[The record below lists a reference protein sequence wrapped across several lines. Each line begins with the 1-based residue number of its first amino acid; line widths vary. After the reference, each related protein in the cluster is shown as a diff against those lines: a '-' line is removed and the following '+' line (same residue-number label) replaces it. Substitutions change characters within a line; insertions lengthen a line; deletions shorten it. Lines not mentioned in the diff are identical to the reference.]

1 MRSVRFIVS
10 LVLLLFALCSCGD
23 SAVKHRLQNLDS
35 IISEFPHSVLDS
47 LYSIRPESLDPED
60 LAYYDLLLTIARD
73 KTYFSF
79 EDDSLINASYEWYS
93 MNRDD
98 NYNLARAAAYKGIVR
113 FRINPS
119 DTAIAKCLHEAE
131 LGMISSG
138 SDDSSILSLIY
149 AYMGLLS
156 YRENNWN
163 EAFVYHKKAAELD
176 SVIGKAQNLGIDCIN
191 ASNSLIAGGR
201 LDEAAHWIA
210 RTENLCAD
218 FDLPSVKNNLC
229 NTKALFCYYS
239 KAYDDAL
246 FWCRKW
252 NPSPGLDGNKDNLL
266 SDIFTGAGRLD
277 SALFHKKKAMAGK
290 RCSDSLYYHSYY
302 MSIAQ
307 LNAVAGDFEDA
318 YRNAQTAYD
327 FLFRTMEYRSEQK
340 ILEIEKQYD
349 SAKKDLEIERSKK
362 DRASLLFL
370 TCLLVSVAS
379 ASAVVLMVRHK
390 HLQKELSLQKKMT
403 EESFRVNSIVRA
415 TAEGM
420 SRMISD
426 LNALANK
433 SILMTGD
440 DRVSSQLSEIINSAR
455 KPQYEAITQLMDRE
469 YDSMPDSWRKVMES
483 LNGSMFKTVFYL
495 VELGYDNK
503 DIAGL
508 TGQTS
513 ASVRAI
519 KSQIR
524 KIVVSKESLSEEERS
539 GLKIFMV

>member
-1 MRSVRFIVS
+1 MRSVRFIVFS
-10 LVLLLFALCSCGD
+10 ILLLFVPCSC
-23 SAVKHRLQNLDS
+23 SNSSIKHRLQDLDS
-35 IISEFPHSVLDS
+35 IISEFPHAVLDS
-47 LYSIRPESLDPED
+47 LYAIRPESLCPSDV
-60 LAYYDLLLTIARD
+60 AYYDLLLTIARD
-73 KTYFSF
+73 KTYFHF
-79 EDDSLINASYEWYS
+79 EDDSLINVSYEWYL
-93 MNRDD
+93 MNQND

-119 DTAIAKCLHEAE
+119 DSSIAKCLHEAE
-131 LGMISSG
+131 LKMMSSK
-138 SDDSSILSLIY
+138 SDDSSFLSLIY
-149 AYMGLLS
+149 AYNGLLS

-163 EAFVYHKKAAELD
+163 EAFLYHKKAAELD
-176 SVIGKAQNLGIDCIN
+176 SVAGKIQNLGIDCIN

-201 LDEAAHWIA
+201 LDEAVHWIA
-210 RTENLCAD
+210 KAENLCAD
-218 FDLPSVKNNLC
+218 FFLPSVKNNLC
-229 NTKALFCYYS
+229 NTRSLYSYYT

-252 NPSPGLDGNKDNLL
+252 NPSPGLEGNKDNLL

-277 SALFHKKKAMAGK
+277 SALFYKKKAMSNK
-290 RCSDSLYYHSYY
+290 RYSDSLYYHSYY
-302 MSIAQ
+302 ISIAH
-307 LNAVAGDFEDA
+307 LNAFEGDFEDA
-318 YRNAQTAYD
+318 YINAQTAYD
-327 FLFRTMEYRSEQK
+327 FLFRTMEHRSEQK

-362 DRASLLFL
+362 DRSNLLFL
-370 TCLLVSVAS
+370 ICLLILTAS
-379 ASAVVLMVRHK
+379 ASAVVLTVRHR
-390 HLQKELSLQKKMT
+390 HLQKELSLQKKMV
-403 EESFRVNSIVRA
+403 EENSRVNCIVRA

-426 LNALANK
+426 LNVLANK
-433 SILMTGD
+433 SILMIGD
-440 DRVSSQLSEIINSAR
+440 DRVSSQLSAIISSAR
-455 KPQYEAITQLMDRE
+455 KTQYEAITQLMNRE
-469 YDSMPDSWRKVMES
+469 YASMPDSWRKVMES

-524 KIVVSKESLSEEERS
+524 KIIVSKNALLNGERS
-539 GLKIFMV
+539 ELNIFTV